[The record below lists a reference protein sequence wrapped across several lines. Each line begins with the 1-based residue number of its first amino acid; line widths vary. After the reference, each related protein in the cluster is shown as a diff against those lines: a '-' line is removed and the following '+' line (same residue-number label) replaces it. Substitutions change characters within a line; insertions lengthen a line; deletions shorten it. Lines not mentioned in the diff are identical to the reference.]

1 MNGFNI
7 RESTRF
13 KTKLTAEVP
22 MRNLYRAI
30 PAAAVL
36 LILLSTTVPAQNATT
51 SEAELPRFQ
60 QVSEKLYRGGQPR
73 AGGLARL
80 RELGI
85 NTIINL
91 RGASKTTR
99 AEEAEARALGFN
111 YFNVA
116 LPNWG
121 RPPNARVERILEHI
135 AAPENGKVLVHCK
148 DGVDRTG
155 MIVALY
161 RIKQEGRTSN
171 DALAEAERHGMRSYQ
186 FWMRDYVKDFGR
198 RVAQPGAE
206 TALKS
211 PRDDDFDDRIGDG
224 MRIVERETFR
234 ARKVARRF
242 LRQF

>member
-1 MNGFNI
+1 
-7 RESTRF
+7 
-13 KTKLTAEVP
+13 

-30 PAAAVL
+30 PAAAGL
-36 LILLSTTVPAQNATT
+36 LLLFSSIASAQDATT
-51 SEAELPRFQ
+51 TTELPRFQ
-60 QVSEKLYRGGQPR
+60 QVSEKLYRSGQPR

-99 AEEAEARALGFN
+99 AEEVEARALEFN

-121 RPPNARVERILEHI
+121 RPQDTRVERILALI
-135 AAPENGKVLVHCK
+135 SAPENGKVLVHCK

-161 RIKQEGRTSN
+161 RMKQEGRTAN
-171 DALAEAERHGMRSYQ
+171 EALAEAERSGMRGYQ
-186 FWMRDYVKDFGR
+186 FWMRDYVNDFGR
-198 RVAQPGAE
+198 RMAKLGAE

-211 PRDDDFDDRIGDG
+211 PRADDDFDDRIGDG
-224 MRIVERETFR
+224 MRIVERGTFR
-234 ARKVARRF
+234 ARKVTRHFLRRF
-242 LRQF
+242 

>member
-1 MNGFNI
+1 
-7 RESTRF
+7 
-13 KTKLTAEVP
+13 
-22 MRNLYRAI
+22 MRSLYRAI

-36 LILLSTTVPAQNATT
+36 LILLSTTAPAQDATT
-51 SEAELPRFQ
+51 DAALPRFQ

-85 NTIINL
+85 NTVINL

-121 RPPNARVERILEHI
+121 RPQDARVERILELI

-155 MIVALY
+155 MIVAIY
-161 RIKQEGRTSN
+161 RMTQEGRSSR
-171 DALAEAERHGMRSYQ
+171 DALAEAQRIGMRSYQ

-198 RVAQPGAE
+198 HVATVGAAG
-206 TALKS
+206 ALKS
-211 PRDDDFDDRIGDG
+211 PRVDEDFDDHIGDG
-224 MRIVERETFR
+224 MRIAERETFR
-234 ARKVARRF
+234 ARKLTRRF
-242 LRQF
+242 LRQFSASLR